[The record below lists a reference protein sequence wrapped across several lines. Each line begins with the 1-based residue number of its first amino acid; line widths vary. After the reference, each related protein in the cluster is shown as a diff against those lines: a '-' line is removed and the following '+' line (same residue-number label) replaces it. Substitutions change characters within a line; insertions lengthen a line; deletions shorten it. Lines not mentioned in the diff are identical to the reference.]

1 MESKN
6 FKVGDIEFTIP
17 KWPMSKQLT
26 KQGVV
31 LPILS
36 GPLSTAIAYQE
47 GVDDNVFQA
56 AMVAAIIE
64 SLSEVDMN
72 LVCNTV
78 FDGVAYKNENGVP
91 ELLSLKKIDE
101 LDIEIGDLLLLVA
114 AIIKV
119 NYGGLLKNGLGDSLT
134 SLMEL

>member
-6 FKVGDIEFTIP
+6 FKAGDIEFTIP

-36 GPLSTAIAYQE
+36 GPLSTALAYKDNVE
-47 GVDDNVFQA
+47 DNVFQA
-56 AMVAAIIE
+56 AMVAAIME
-64 SLSEVDMN
+64 ALSEVDMN
-72 LVCNTV
+72 QVCATL
-78 FDGVAYKNENGVP
+78 FDGVAYRNESGVP
-91 ELLSLKKIDE
+91 ELLTVNK
-101 LDIEIGDLLLLVA
+101 LDEIGIGTGELYLLVA

-119 NYGGLLKNGLGDSLT
+119 NYGGLLKNDLGDSLT